1 MRHFFKIDPA
11 KVLSDPEVEALLNS
25 DTDGFI
31 IGGTDHV
38 TAENAAFCYERFMGT
53 DKALFLELSNAQM
66 VLPFADQFLVPL
78 VLNSPDSNFIVG
90 QFSEALK
97 RFSPHVPFK
106 QIQPVGYMVLN
117 GEAKVAQLTKA
128 NVALSKEDVAAY
140 AELAERFLQLPVFY
154 LEYSGKLGDA
164 SLVRYVKGKLQETE
178 LWYGG
183 GIRSVRDARFM
194 AEFADVIVVGNLIYE
209 NFSEALKTA
218 EITR

>member
-53 DKALFLELSNAQM
+53 DKALFLELSHTQM

-128 NVALSKEDVAAY
+128 NVALLKEDVAAY
-140 AELAERFLQLPVFY
+140 AELAERFLHLPVFY

>member
-1 MRHFFKIDPA
+1 MRHFFKVDPA

-53 DKALFLELSNAQM
+53 DKALFLELSHTQM

-128 NVALSKEDVAAY
+128 NVALLKEDVAAY
-140 AELAERFLQLPVFY
+140 AELAERFLHLPVFY

>member
-1 MRHFFKIDPA
+1 MRHFFKVDPA

-53 DKALFLELSNAQM
+53 DKALFLELSHTQM

-128 NVALSKEDVAAY
+128 NVALLKEDVAAY
-140 AELAERFLQLPVFY
+140 AELAERFLHLSVFY

>member
-53 DKALFLELSNAQM
+53 DKALFLELSHAQM

-128 NVALSKEDVAAY
+128 NAALSKEDVAAY

-164 SLVRYVKGKLQETE
+164 SLVRYVKEKLQETE

>member
-11 KVLSDPEVEALLNS
+11 KVLTDPEVEALLRS

-31 IGGTDHV
+31 IGGTDLV
-38 TAENAAFCYERFMGT
+38 TAENAAFCYERFMET
-53 DKALFLELSNAQM
+53 DKALFLELSSEEM
-66 VLPFADQFLVPL
+66 VLPFADRFLVPL
-78 VLNSPDSNFIVG
+78 VLNSPDSNWVVG
-90 QFSEALK
+90 QFSKALK

-106 QIQPVGYMVLN
+106 QIKPVGYLVLN
-117 GEAKVAQLTKA
+117 GEAKVAKLTKA
-128 NVALSKEDVAAY
+128 DTELSKEDVAAY
-140 AELAERFLQLPVFY
+140 AELVERFLQLPVFY
-154 LEYSGKLGDA
+154 LEYSGKLGDV
-164 SLVRYVKGKLQETE
+164 SLVRHVKGKLLGTE

-183 GIRSVRDARFM
+183 GIRSVHEARSM